1 MKQSEKEK
9 RKYIIIGLCAVLM
22 IMVVGYAAFAQQ
34 LKINGTSEITTS
46 WNIRITNI
54 STIIPSGSGA
64 GDVNSTCD
72 ESGTPKQC
80 GDGLTA
86 SVSATLVSPGDS
98 ITYRIKLENKGS
110 LNAVL
115 SGITLNANQSNDIGF
130 YINKDK
136 NNSTISDTGYRLLEE
151 NGVLNPTGD
160 SDDLDAGYVYLTVY
174 YKDYEGQTSP
184 TGNNKTVSVTAQFN
198 FAQSNNAA
206 TPPAPASSFVYAYH
220 TDFREIGTSTV
231 TDGVSDYTQ
240 LSSYQNGKNYF
251 LKYEL
256 DGSNVIQNAW
266 ACMKFSFIS
275 EPVCLQGG
283 NASYYTANRGIIEG
297 LANTFE
303 ENEGEC
309 SADDYGGFCAVG
321 DLEVNADSGGDG
333 NAGGGQAREYCGV
346 GLDGYALCV

>member
-160 SDDLDAGYVYLTVY
+160 SNDLDTGYVYLTVY

-206 TPPAPASSFVYAYH
+206 TPPPASTYVYAYH
-220 TDFREIGTSTV
+220 DDTKTIGTSTI
-231 TDGVSDYTQ
+231 TDGVSDYTD
-240 LSSYQNGKNYF
+240 LSPYYF
-251 LKYEL
+251 FKYEI
-256 DGSNVIQNAW
+256 DGNNVIQNAW
-266 ACMKFSFIS
+266 VCNYSIFSPDLICF
-275 EPVCLQGG
+275 QGYKDTSTNQTYFNDNVSVATAFNNTAPS
-283 NASYYTANRGIIEG
+283 NASCGIVDTSISCDNPNAYVWITA
-297 LANTFE
+297 F
-303 ENEGEC
+303 
-309 SADDYGGFCAVG
+309 DDGH
-321 DLEVNADSGGDG
+321 VNAYGMGGYYG
-333 NAGGGQAREYCGV
+333 CFITVEGSTYCR
-346 GLDGYALCV
+346 